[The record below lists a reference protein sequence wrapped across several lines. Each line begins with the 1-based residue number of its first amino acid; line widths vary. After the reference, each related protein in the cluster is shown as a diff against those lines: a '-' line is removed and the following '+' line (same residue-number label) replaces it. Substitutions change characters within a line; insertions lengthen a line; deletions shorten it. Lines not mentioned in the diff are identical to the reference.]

1 MAMDSNT
8 DQTKFWLAWHAT
20 CAAVDC
26 TDASVLEKKCKE
38 QPNPKK
44 YAEVL
49 ADIPGTVRLAS
60 DIIKSTNYKFK
71 KALSYFNDLYG
82 KRRNSDY
89 ADEAAGWQDGV
100 PGQGCAFTVL
110 ESKLYAN
117 ETISGRPFK
126 DYLFEDI
133 GGRAG
138 CLSGNICGY
147 VNMMLRT
154 VARDSFGKVPR
165 IEEREDEEGNPLE
178 FQGHSTEN
186 RNDLFSLSPS
196 LRRDVN
202 EVVEFFGKY
211 VDELGLPDGDEPA
224 AWDQDHWISI
234 YCALHVIPI
243 NNPEVRAL
251 CRRGKS
257 MLAELYRQTVG
268 NLLLVLR
275 KRLKASDRAIAWA
288 MEGIV
293 QSLLDEKMRGMPFYA
308 DLERIRK
315 SRLEKNSDE
324 AENVR

>member
-1 MAMDSNT
+1 MDSNT

-26 TDASVLEKKCKE
+26 TDASILERKCKE
-38 QPNPKK
+38 QSNPKK
-44 YAEVL
+44 YDEVL

-60 DIIKSTNYKFK
+60 EMIKSTNFKFK
-71 KALSYFNDLYG
+71 KALHYFLNDLYG

-89 ADEAAGWQDGV
+89 ADEVAGWQDDV
-100 PGQGCAFTVL
+100 PGQGCAFAVL
-110 ESKLYAN
+110 ESHLYAK
-117 ETISGRPFK
+117 ETLEGRPFK
-126 DYLFEDI
+126 DYLFEDVGCRP
-133 GGRAG
+133 GG
-138 CLSGNICGY
+138 LSANVCGY
-147 VNMMLRT
+147 INKMLRT
-154 VARDSFGKVPR
+154 IAKKSFSKTYR
-165 IEEREDEEGNPLE
+165 IEEHENDEGEKLE
-178 FQGHSTEN
+178 FQDLSTEN
-186 RNDLFSLSPS
+186 RPDFSSLSPR

-211 VDELGLPDGDEPA
+211 VDELGSPDGDDPA

-234 YCALHVIPI
+234 YCALHEVPI

-257 MLAELYRQTVG
+257 MLAETYRQTVG

-288 MEGIV
+288 MEGGV
-293 QSLLDEKMRGMPFYA
+293 QSVLGEKMRGMPFYA

-315 SRLEKNSDE
+315 SRLKKNSDE
-324 AENVR
+324 AENAR